1 MGDITM
7 TDRHFFNCN
16 IAGFSY
22 YDGIDVFYELKIGS
36 ELKLKVETDNKF
48 DAYAVAI
55 YFHDVKL
62 GYIPQGENK
71 LLSKFCYENLFEV
84 HINRITPDV
93 HPEKQIGIS
102 IRIKEKMIT

>member
-1 MGDITM
+1 M

-22 YDGIDVFYELKIGS
+22 YDGINVFYELKIGS
-36 ELKLKVETDNKF
+36 ELKLKAESENQF

-71 LLSKFCYENLFEV
+71 LINKFLQLGYGNLFEV

-93 HPEKQIGIS
+93 YPEKQIGIT
-102 IRIKEKMIT
+102 IRIKENGGV